1 MRISSIYNSTIYK
14 NHRARNKA
22 TKHGVCKD
30 ITDEYKKSLLNK
42 KVVEV
47 KSRYDR
53 YWGIGRRFP
62 NQDPKLWQP
71 QPKRV
76 TIGKINGTKL
86 WQYVSPRT
94 LQQ

>member
-1 MRISSIYNSTIYK
+1 MLISNIYNSTIYN

-22 TKHGVCKD
+22 TKHGECKD
-30 ITDEYKKSLLNK
+30 VTEEYKKSLLNK

-47 KSRYDR
+47 KS
-53 YWGIGRRFP
+53 RFP

-76 TIGKINGTKL
+76 TIGRDSDGTRL
-86 WQYVSPRT
+86 WQYVSPLT
-94 LQQ
+94 K